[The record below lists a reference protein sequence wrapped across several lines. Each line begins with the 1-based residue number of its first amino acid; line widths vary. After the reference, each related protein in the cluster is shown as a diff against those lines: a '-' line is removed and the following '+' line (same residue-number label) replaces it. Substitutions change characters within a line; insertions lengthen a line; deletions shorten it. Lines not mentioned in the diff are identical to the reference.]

1 MLGKLGFRLTEI
13 MEKYVLLDSR
23 TFKKIETPKVL
34 SWDSYEDPE
43 KNIVTIT
50 RNRIRFKLLTK
61 EDKRRLIRIALHP
74 RDPYHALEDQKEMI
88 LQLKDQGYE
97 LLWYGDLIH
106 RL

>member
-34 SWDSYEDPE
+34 SWDAYADPE

-50 RNRIRFKLLTK
+50 RNRIRFKHLTK
-61 EDKRRLIRIALHP
+61 EDKRRLIRIALRP
-74 RDPYHALEDQKEMI
+74 RSISRVRRPKRNDIATKRND
-88 LQLKDQGYE
+88 
-97 LLWYGDLIH
+97 
-106 RL
+106 